1 MAALLLANIE
11 PTDVWLTQ
19 VIVELEKR
27 KPDLDLRV
35 WPECGNPEDI
45 GIILAWSPPFG
56 IIQQFTNLQL
66 IISLGVGVKHI
77 LRDPD
82 LPANIP
88 IVRLVYDRLAGQ
100 MFEYIARAVLSFK
113 GRFLEYQQLQRS
125 REWKYLDIPNGR
137 SFVVGILGLGALG
150 AIVAQKLATLGLTVR
165 GWSRTEKTIAGVEC
179 FHGDEQFPDFLSQC
193 QIVVCLLPLTPVTT
207 GILCHETFT
216 ALPQGAYLINVGR
229 GEHLVEADLLKAL
242 DSGQIAGACLDVF
255 QTEPLPQNHPFW
267 SHPQVIVTPHI
278 AAVSDPGDAAD
289 RIVEAIDRSR
299 TGKSLHDVIDRD
311 RGY

>member
-1 MAALLLANIE
+1 MAVLLLTE
-11 PTDVWLTQ
+11 LELTDAWLAQ
-19 VIVELEKR
+19 VIVELEKC

-35 WPECGNPEDI
+35 WPEYGNSEDI
-45 GIILAWSPPFG
+45 DIILAWYPPFG